1 MASQSRFA
9 TIYNVTSTNYQ
20 MITTEDL
27 SITGNLKVAGGNVT
41 LPNIAV
47 GGATIGANA
56 LAVAGNVAITGNTLL
71 TGNLSMNGLTSSFVS
86 GNVTIGS
93 VATSTGNTL
102 TVGGNV
108 GITGNLFLKGG
119 RLDVIN
125 GNLTLN
131 GNIVG
136 ASSSGSI
143 TASNIAIGGATIG
156 SNALAV
162 SGNTTL
168 DGRLTVTGTLTLPNS
183 SVTNAML
190 SNNSIT
196 IAGTGVSL
204 GGSISQ
210 ATVCS
215 GYATTANA
223 SHTGTTTFNG
233 VTVINSSG
241 RIGIGTTDP
250 AVPLMVAST
259 ASYYSGGSASYGS
272 SGSSTTGGGTRD
284 TSIVSSGWVVAA
296 TYTTPSDTRIKKNI
310 QGIDDNQ
317 ALSLLRLIKPKTFQY
332 IDQVN
337 HGPAPVY
344 GFIAQEVGEI
354 LPFTVNTMCN
364 FIPNIFEEASVTN
377 GNIITLTNVS
387 TTSFVQDTYNNIVKI
402 KAYDLSNNEILT
414 NIIKII
420 DDKSFQVDVDIESP
434 QLFVYGQEVS
444 DFYSLEKETIFTITT
459 AVVQQID
466 REFQEAKQT
475 IQVQQ
480 SQIQDLQRQIGDL
493 HTQLINVL
501 DRLSTMDLQR

>member
-1 MASQSRFA
+1 
-9 TIYNVTSTNYQ
+9 

-56 LAVAGNVAITGNTLL
+56 LAVAGDVTITGNTLL

-93 VATSTGNTL
+93 VATSTGNAL
-102 TVGGNV
+102 TVGGSV
-108 GITGNLFLKGG
+108 GITGNISLKGG
-119 RLDVIN
+119 TLSVIN

-131 GNIVG
+131 GNTVG
-136 ASSSGSI
+136 SGSI
-143 TASNIAIGGATIG
+143 IASNIAIGGATIG

-168 DGRLTVTGTLTLPNS
+168 SGGLTVTGTLTLPNS
-183 SVTNAML
+183 SVTNVML

-196 IAGTGVSL
+196 IAGTAVSL

-210 ATVCS
+210 ATICS
-215 GYATTANA
+215 GYATTSSLSSYATTAGA
-223 SHTGTTTFNG
+223 SHTGTTTFNTS
-233 VTVINSSG
+233 TVINNSG
-241 RIGIGTTDP
+241 YIGVGTTTP
-250 AVPLMVAST
+250 TVPIYISAIASF
-259 ASYYSGGSASYGS
+259 YSGGAQSFT
-272 SGSSTTGGGTRD
+272 SGGVTTSGGGNRS
-284 TSIVSSGWVVAA
+284 TSLYCSGWAVAD
-296 TYTTPSDTRIKKNI
+296 TFTTSSDERIKKFI

-332 IDQVN
+332 IDQVK

-354 LPFTVNTMCN
+354 LPFAVNTMCN
-364 FIPNIFEEASVTN
+364 FIPNIFEGATVTN
-377 GNIITLTNVS
+377 GNIVTLTNVS
-387 TTSFVQDTYNNIVKI
+387 TTSFVQDACNNIVKI

-434 QLFVYGQEVS
+434 QLFVYGQQVS
-444 DFYSLEKETIFTITT
+444 DFYSLEKDAIFTITT

-475 IQVQQ
+475 IRVQQ
-480 SQIQDLQRQIGDL
+480 SQIQDLQSQISGL